1 MEHFVV
7 PQFIDVE
14 SKIIGPI
21 SARQFVVIAVTLGLC
36 YVWYRF
42 FPAFLFIPL
51 IFVTATLGGGLAFA
65 KVNGQP
71 LHYFLLNLIQ
81 TLRRP
86 RLKLW
91 FRTEIRKI
99 EPPKEVVA
107 EIPTKQDVGPVT
119 ESRLAAMSLMV
130 DTGGAYQAD
139 EVRPVDAQVSALG
152 SVPTLQQQVQ
162 QPSQNAVQ
170 NQPQQQQ
177 NLKQDNSGL

>member
-21 SARQFVVIAVTLGLC
+21 SARQFVIIAVTLGLC

-42 FPAFLFIPL
+42 FPAFMFIPL
-51 IFVTATLGGGLAFA
+51 IFFTATLGGGLAFA
-65 KVNGQP
+65 KVNGQS
-71 LHYFLLNLIQ
+71 LHYFLLNFIQ

-86 RLKLW
+86 RLKVW
-91 FRTEIRKI
+91 FRAEIRTI
-99 EPPKEVVA
+99 EPPKEIPKQ
-107 EIPTKQDVGPVT
+107 IPTKRDVGPVT

-139 EVRPVDAQVSALG
+139 EVRPANAQVSALG
-152 SVPTLQQQVQ
+152 TVSVPQAPGGTMQQDQM
-162 QPSQNAVQ
+162 
-170 NQPQQQQ
+170 PQQKQ
-177 NLKQDNSGL
+177 NLKQDNGGL